1 MGTDEAPDAWTSLV
15 LLERF
20 RGGDELAAEALFARY
35 FERLTS
41 LARSRLSTR
50 LARRTDPEDI
60 VLSVYRSFFVEARE
74 GRYTLGR
81 GGDLWRLLSSIT
93 RHKLLRQVRHQ
104 SAGPP
109 LVRRRGPARSCRRRK
124 VRPPPI
130 RSHPGR
136 SPRVNRRAGTG
147 LLTPGSLREA
157 RPGTPAARPADLGN
171 RGRRRPLG
179 TLRATLARP
188 DPRPCWPIDSTM
200 PDEEFESR
208 VFRFEK
214 AWRLHGPCEI
224 DDYLGHPFER
234 ASPARPLARGVDLR
248 RSGISLAKSRRRR
261 TGHAGDYVEQ
271 FPELISLDRLPL
283 ELIGEEYRVRRRWG
297 DRPSPAEFLSRFHER
312 REQIRAE
319 LFRVD
324 AEIEEEA
331 AEPGQHR
338 GTCLTKLPSGGTGRS
353 GPGGPPALAPRLP
366 ATTVDRGGEDG
377 KGLRGP
383 SARRGT

>member
-93 RHKLLRQVRHQ
+93 RHKLLRQARHQ
-104 SAGPP
+104 SAD
-109 LVRRRGPARSCRRRK
+109 RRSVDAETPARSCRRRK

-130 RSHPGR
+130 RIPPLKKPSRWPTSWNGSSHSWISSAGACSNSGCKGLQISEIAEDAGR
-136 SPRVNRRAGTG
+136 SERSVRRSLAQIRALLAGSTQRCLTKNSNRASSASRRPGASRPVRDRRLPGTSIRAGLSRRDR
-147 LLTPGSLREA
+147 LLVELI
-157 RPGTPAARPADLGN
+157 
-171 RGRRRPLG
+171 
-179 TLRATLARP
+179 
-188 DPRPCWPIDSTM
+188 C
-200 PDEEFESR
+200 
-208 VFRFEK
+208 
-214 AWRLHGPCEI
+214 
-224 DDYLGHPFER
+224 
-234 ASPARPLARGVDLR
+234 VDLEFR
-248 RSGISLAKSRRRR
+248 WRNPGARR
-261 TGHAGDYVEQ
+261 TGHAGRLRGT

-297 DRPSPAEFLSRFHER
+297 DGPSPAEFLSRFHER

-331 AEPGQHR
+331 AG
-338 GTCLTKLPSGGTGRS
+338 
-353 GPGGPPALAPRLP
+353 P
-366 ATTVDRGGEDG
+366 ATPRNLPYETPLRLDRPIRTRRSSCSRTTTSCCDG
-377 KGLRGP
+377 
-383 SARRGT
+383 